1 MAAIEKRIRNGKT
14 SYRVR
19 YRDPIHTQRSK
30 SFPRKVDA
38 ERFGRTVE
46 VEKDAGTWI
55 DPKAGRTT
63 LAEWRTR
70 FVVTELGNR
79 ASTRARDES
88 YWRNHMGPILGP
100 RPLASID
107 YATVQGWVGDLSARV
122 SPATVAKAYGIL
134 SKTLNGAVKAGL
146 IPANRAEGVELP
158 RIEREEQQFLT
169 VGEIDRLADAIDPQY
184 RTLVLVGAYGGLRRG
199 ELFALRRSRVDLMA
213 RHLDIV
219 ETAIEVSG
227 HHSFGPPKSK
237 AGHRRVP
244 LPRRVIDELIPEL
257 VRLGPDDL
265 AWTSS
270 EGHPLRSNFRSRVWI
285 PAIRRAG
292 LDNLRMHDLRHTAV
306 SLWIA
311 AGANPKEIATWA
323 GHSSVSTILDIY
335 GHLLPGSE
343 EPVMDA
349 LDRMQSRPEGEVI
362 ELRR

>member
-1 MAAIEKRIRNGKT
+1 MAAIQKRTRNGKT

-19 YRDPIHTQRSK
+19 YRDPSHTQRSK
-30 SFPRKVDA
+30 SFDRRVDA
-38 ERFGRTVE
+38 ERFARTVE

-70 FVVTELGNR
+70 FVATELGNR

-169 VGEIDRLADAIDPQY
+169 VGEIDRLA
-184 RTLVLVGAYGGLRRG
+184 
-199 ELFALRRSRVDLMA
+199 
-213 RHLDIV
+213 
-219 ETAIEVSG
+219 
-227 HHSFGPPKSK
+227 
-237 AGHRRVP
+237 
-244 LPRRVIDELIPEL
+244 
-257 VRLGPDDL
+257 
-265 AWTSS
+265 
-270 EGHPLRSNFRSRVWI
+270 
-285 PAIRRAG
+285 
-292 LDNLRMHDLRHTAV
+292 
-306 SLWIA
+306 
-311 AGANPKEIATWA
+311 
-323 GHSSVSTILDIY
+323 
-335 GHLLPGSE
+335 
-343 EPVMDA
+343 
-349 LDRMQSRPEGEVI
+349 
-362 ELRR
+362 